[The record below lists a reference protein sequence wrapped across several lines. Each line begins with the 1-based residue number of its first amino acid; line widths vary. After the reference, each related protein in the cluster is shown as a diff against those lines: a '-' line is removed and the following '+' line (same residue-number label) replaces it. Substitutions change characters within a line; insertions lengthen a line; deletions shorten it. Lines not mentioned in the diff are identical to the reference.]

1 MDVKPCD
8 GWVHTLSEQTLCLTG
23 KVLMDGEW
31 VIRKD
36 CEEMIQQFGANSK
49 PDFSRKITV
58 VVHGDLA
65 SQLVTDSHR
74 EYSKNLVLATRERE
88 QGHHVC
94 VVDGNGFVDLIDG
107 NPAPC
112 RELQRAQGADDGVFV
127 LARSGD
133 EILGGPL
140 HQRKVGQHGTGALSL
155 DLDHLDRGT
164 RTHEATIA
172 ALIEHLAHQQ
182 VEVRGHAR
190 NAPRFDAGWSRDD
203 DIFIAEVKSLTGAS
217 EDQQIRLGIGQVLDY
232 THQLQLGRA
241 DSRVCPVLA
250 LEKWPTEPRWTSLTE
265 ASGILLTWAPGFAG
279 C

>member
-1 MDVKPCD
+1 M
-8 GWVHTLSEQTLCLTG
+8 
-23 KVLMDGEW
+23 
-31 VIRKD
+31 
-36 CEEMIQQFGANSK
+36 
-49 PDFSRKITV
+49 
-58 VVHGDLA
+58 
-65 SQLVTDSHR
+65 
-74 EYSKNLVLATRERE
+74 
-88 QGHHVC
+88 
-94 VVDGNGFVDLIDG
+94 VDGNGFVDLIDG
-107 NPAPC
+107 NPAPY

-133 EILGGPL
+133 GILGGPL

-164 RTHEATIA
+164 RAHEATIA

-190 NAPRFDAGWSRDD
+190 SAPRFDAGWSRGD

-232 THQLQLGRA
+232 AHQLQLGRT
-241 DSRVCPVLA
+241 DIRVCPVLA
-250 LEKWPTEPRWTSLTE
+250 LEMRPTEPRWTSLTE
-265 ASGILLTWAPGFAG
+265 ANGILLTWAPVFAG